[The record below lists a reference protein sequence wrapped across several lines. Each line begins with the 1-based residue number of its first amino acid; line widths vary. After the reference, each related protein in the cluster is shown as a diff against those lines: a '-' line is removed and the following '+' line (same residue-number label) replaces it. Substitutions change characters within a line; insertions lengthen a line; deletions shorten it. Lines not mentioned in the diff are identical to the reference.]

1 MKIQQSEALTLRTY
15 PYAESHKIAVFL
27 TKDYGKVRGVAYGA
41 KKTRNR
47 YGGALELLTHI
58 RLTFSQKEHR
68 ELAVI
73 QSCEIL
79 QDCSVEPPTWEIS
92 LYLSYFAELLNEFSK
107 EQEESEKLMRLAL
120 AVIQASRKT
129 SIDLVAR
136 YFELWLLKLE
146 GVLPR
151 LAGKLSPELAAKSEA
166 LLRKH
171 PVQLADVNL
180 TLEEGRRLE
189 NLCSQLI
196 EYHLEKRLKAK
207 TMLKHL

>member
-15 PYAESHKIAVFL
+15 PYAESHKIGVFL

-41 KKTRNR
+41 KKPRNR
-47 YGGALELLTHI
+47 YGSALEPLTHI

-73 QSCEIL
+73 KSCEIL
-79 QDCSVEPPTWEIS
+79 QACSAQPPTWEIS

-120 AVIQASRKT
+120 AVIEASRKA

-136 YFELWLLKLE
+136 YLELWLLKLE

-151 LAGKLSPELAAKSEA
+151 LEGKLSPELAAKSEA
-166 LLRKH
+166 LLRRH
-171 PVQLADVNL
+171 PLQLTDVSL
-180 TLEEGRRLE
+180 TPEEGRKLE
-189 NLCSQLI
+189 ALCSQLI

>member
-68 ELAVI
+68 ELVVI
-73 QSCEIL
+73 QNCEIL

-151 LAGKLSPELAAKSEA
+151 LAGKLSPELAEKSEA